1 MTSGVSS
8 LLGKS
13 SVLRYGL
20 VGLANTA
27 IGLSLIYAFKYFAGF
42 GDALAN
48 FLGYAIAVV
57 FSYVANSRWTFQYK
71 GPDSSGAAKFL
82 ITLAA
87 AYLCNLLTVLTAI
100 HVFGIDGY
108 WAQPLG
114 IAPYAVVGYL
124 GNRYFAFR
132 PSDRPDA

>member
-1 MTSGVSS
+1 MTVDASS
-8 LLGKS
+8 LLKNS
-13 SVLRYGL
+13 ALRYGL

-27 IGLSLIYAFKYFAGF
+27 IGLSLIYAFKYFAGL

-57 FSYVANSRWTFQYK
+57 FSYFANSRWTFQYK
-71 GPDSSGAAKFL
+71 GPDAAAAAKFL
-82 ITLAA
+82 ITLAV
-87 AYLCNLLTVLTAI
+87 AYLCNLITVLTAI
-100 HVFGIDGY
+100 HAFGIDGY

-132 PSDRPDA
+132 QGP